1 MKISFQAISTSILTA
16 ASAISLAACG
26 APADDADNT
35 AADAESVAE
44 EPGTIV
50 AVAQSDESFSTLVT
64 AVTAAD
70 LVETLSSGGPF
81 TVFAP
86 TNSAFDKL
94 PDGTL
99 DELTAPEGKE
109 QLTSILTYHVVEGPA
124 DAATLINNIKSNE
137 GSYEITTVNGGTLTA
152 TLDGN
157 NVVLTDAAGG
167 KATVTATDIQASNG
181 MIHVIDTVLMPG

>member
-1 MKISFQAISTSILTA
+1 MRISFQAISTSILTA

-50 AVAQSDESFSTLVT
+50 AVAQGDESFSTLVT

-109 QLTSILTYHVVEGPA
+109 KLTSILTYHVVEGPA
-124 DAATLINNIKSNE
+124 DAATLINNIKTND

-167 KATVTATDIQASNG
+167 KATVTATDIAASNG